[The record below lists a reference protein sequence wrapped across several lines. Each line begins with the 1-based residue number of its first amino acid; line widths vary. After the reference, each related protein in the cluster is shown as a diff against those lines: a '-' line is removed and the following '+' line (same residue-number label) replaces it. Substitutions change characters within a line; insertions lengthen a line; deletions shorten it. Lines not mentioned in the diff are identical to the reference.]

1 MPLTVQSWW
10 PLALLTVLPLVWWM
24 TTRTLTSFGARQ
36 LRLQAVVRMATLV
49 LVALALMQPV
59 WQGSSGRLSVVYA
72 VDKSASIAPDS
83 IESAARWVED
93 TRAAGKADSRVIGFG
108 ANVVTDG
115 STSPL
120 RTDATD
126 LAAAIDGAIDAGTP
140 GSIPRVVLVTDGRA
154 NAGDLAG
161 ALARAQDEGV
171 RVFTKPAMP
180 RQVQDPWIEDIGV
193 PDEVTAGE
201 PFGVDLTIGSQ
212 GDQAAA
218 VEIRQGGR
226 VLAREAVRLG
236 AGSTRVSLAPTLS
249 DPGAQAFE
257 VALLFGANAESGS
270 TARRIAVTARPRP
283 RVLYAESRAESARY
297 LARALEDG
305 GFDVE
310 TITPDRLPA
319 SAEALDRYAA
329 VVLSDIGRR
338 EMTDERMAAI
348 DRYVADLGGG
358 LVMAGGEAMYGLEGF
373 SKTQLERTLPIL
385 FKMKDK
391 PDEFA
396 MVIVLDK
403 SWSMAG
409 QKIELAKEAAIAAV
423 EVLPDRHRIGLLVFN
438 DGMEWVVPLQLAS
451 NRARIIAAIR
461 PIVPS
466 GHTNLFPALEESSK
480 VLAATKADI
489 KHVLVLSDGRTYPD
503 EYEALLRKMVEG
515 KMTASSVALGDD
527 ADRELLANIA
537 TWGHGRNYIVENAVE
552 VPQVFVKETQRATRS
567 TFNEAPLRPVVKKPV
582 ELLAGLDFASAPPLL
597 GYARTQAKETAE
609 VILAAGDEDDPILA
623 RWPYGL
629 GRAVA
634 FTSDLKDRWAHDW
647 IAWRGY
653 GKFWTQLVRE
663 TMRREE
669 RAGEAGQVDLRVT
682 RAGDRARV
690 EIAATG
696 ADLAPQNLAAL
707 RVEVEGGQPAV
718 EDARQVGPGAYEALV
733 ALGPGDH
740 VIRVRGADTAR
751 VLAERRVLAR
761 PSLEAR
767 FMPPDTELL
776 KAIARDTGGTFD
788 PQPADVFADRGDRAR
803 VTTPLWPWL
812 AGLAALLWLADLGLR
827 RVRLFE

>member
-1 MPLTVQSWW
+1 MMSLTVQSWW
-10 PLALLTVLPLVWWM
+10 PLALLAVLPLVWWM

-36 LRLQAVVRMATLV
+36 LRLQAVVRMVTLA

-59 WQGSSGRLSVVYA
+59 WQRSSGRLSIVYA
-72 VDKSASIAPDS
+72 VDRSASIAPDS
-83 IESAARWVED
+83 IEGGARWVEQA
-93 TRAAGKADSRVIGFG
+93 RAAGAAESRVIGFG
-108 ANVVTDG
+108 ANVVPEH
-115 STSPL
+115 SSVPL

-126 LAAAIDGAIDAGTP
+126 LAAAIDGALDAGAP
-140 GSIPRVVLVTDGRA
+140 GSIRRVVLVTDGRA

-180 RQVQDPWIEDIGV
+180 RQTREPWIEEVGA

-212 GDQAAA
+212 LEQGAA

-226 VLAREAVRLG
+226 VLAREAVRLA

-249 DPGAQAFE
+249 GPGAQVFD
-257 VALLFGANAESGS
+257 VTLLFGATAESAAA
-270 TARRIAVTARPRP
+270 ARRIAVTARPRP
-283 RVLYAESRAESARY
+283 RILYVESTTESARY
-297 LARALEDG
+297 LARALQDG
-305 GFDVE
+305 GFEVDI
-310 TITPDRLPA
+310 ITPARLPA
-319 SAEALDRYAA
+319 SADALDRYAA
-329 VVLSDIGRR
+329 VVLSDVGRR
-338 EMTDERMAAI
+338 EMTDERMAAL
-348 DRYVADLGGG
+348 DRYVADFGGG

-373 SKTQLERTLPIL
+373 SKTQLERTLPII

-409 QKIELAKEAAIAAV
+409 QKIELAKEAAVAAV

-438 DGMEWVVPLQLAS
+438 DGMEWVVPLQLAA
-451 NRARIIAAIR
+451 NRTRIIAAIR
-461 PIVPS
+461 AIVPS
-466 GHTNLFPALEESSK
+466 GHTNLFPALEESYK
-480 VLAATKADI
+480 VLAAAKADI

-503 EYEALLRKMVEG
+503 EYESLLKKMVAG
-515 KMTASSVALGDD
+515 KLTASSVALGDD

-537 TWGHGRNYIVENAVE
+537 TWGHGRNYVVENAVE

-582 ELLAGLDFASAPPLL
+582 ELLAGLDLASAPPLL
-597 GYARTQAKETAE
+597 GYARMQAKETAE
-609 VILAAGDEDDPILA
+609 VILTAGDEDDPILV

-634 FTSDLKDRWAHDW
+634 FTSDVKDRWAHDW

-663 TMRREE
+663 TMRRE
-669 RAGEAGQVDLRVT
+669 
-682 RAGDRARV
+682 
-690 EIAATG
+690 
-696 ADLAPQNLAAL
+696 
-707 RVEVEGGQPAV
+707 
-718 EDARQVGPGAYEALV
+718 
-733 ALGPGDH
+733 
-740 VIRVRGADTAR
+740 
-751 VLAERRVLAR
+751 
-761 PSLEAR
+761 
-767 FMPPDTELL
+767 
-776 KAIARDTGGTFD
+776 
-788 PQPADVFADRGDRAR
+788 
-803 VTTPLWPWL
+803 
-812 AGLAALLWLADLGLR
+812 
-827 RVRLFE
+827 